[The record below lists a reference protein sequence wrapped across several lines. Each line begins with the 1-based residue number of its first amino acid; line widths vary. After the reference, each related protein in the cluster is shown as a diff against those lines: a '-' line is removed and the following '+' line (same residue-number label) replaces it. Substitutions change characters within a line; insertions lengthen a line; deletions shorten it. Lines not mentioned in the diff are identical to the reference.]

1 MVECPLHS
9 GDNLLAGLQFDLLPS
24 DDSLLENENELQ
36 NNNDEQPNNTLSTAV
51 NEISTILLAGIK
63 DQIYLRSMG
72 CISLNNIRRPTLGKS
87 ADLPTA
93 RG

>member
-24 DDSLLENENELQ
+24 DDSLLENENELH
-36 NNNDEQPNNTLSTAV
+36 NDEQPNNTLSTAV
-51 NEISTILLAGIK
+51 NESSTILLAGIK
-63 DQIYLRSMG
+63 DQIYLRSIG
-72 CISLNNIRRPTLGKS
+72 CISLNNIRRPTLGES
-87 ADLPTA
+87 ADLQTA

>member
-51 NEISTILLAGIK
+51 NESSTILLAGIK
-63 DQIYLRSMG
+63 DQIYLRSIG
-72 CISLNNIRRPTLGKS
+72 CISLNNIRRPTLGES
-87 ADLPTA
+87 ADLQTA